1 MDKTLGFI
9 GILNRGRKVL
19 IGESAYYG
27 ISDGRYAFLARDC
40 SENTKKAAYKSLK
53 KNDIPV
59 DKTYSKKELGSSI
72 GYEEVSFLIITDRK
86 AAKKLIAEKEES
98 K

>member
-27 ISDGRYAFLARDC
+27 ILDGHYAFLAHDC
-40 SENTKKAAYKSLK
+40 SENTKKAAYKALK

-59 DKTYSKKELGSSI
+59 DKAYSKKELGSSI